1 MNIFLMN
8 FLQKSMPEIKLLFL
22 VGVPTIVSEG
32 SDFVDY
38 FIQEKIEQEFKQFAD
53 IFQVFQNFNFLQF
66 QGFSDAVIFN
76 RLMSLSLTAISH

>member
-1 MNIFLMN
+1 
-8 FLQKSMPEIKLLFL
+8 MPEIKLLFL